1 MHLAEEA
8 AILFSYPSPS
18 SELLP
23 STLMFIFSAFFLFFR
38 SLFYSRLSLATEILV
53 LRQQLLVLNRTVKR
67 PKLRRRDRLFLVFLS
82 RLWKDWR
89 DVLIIVKPDTVI
101 KWHREGFR
109 LYWRWKSK
117 TPIGRPP
124 IDKEIRELIR
134 RISREN
140 LLWGVPRIQS
150 ELRLLGFNVM
160 EKTVAK
166 YRVKRAKPPSQTW
179 KTFLANHVNQ
189 IAAIDFFTIPTINF
203 RVLYCFIVL
212 LHGRRKIVHFNVTA
226 NPTAHWAAQQIIE
239 AFPEETAP
247 RFLLR
252 DRDSI
257 YGAEFQSRVKGM
269 RIDEV
274 VTAPHSPF
282 QNPYAERVIGS
293 IRRECLDHLIVLN
306 EDHLRRIL
314 RSYFNYYH
322 DSRPHQSLERNS
334 PIPREIEPPSQGKIN
349 AIPQVGGLHHRYR
362 RAA

>member
-1 MHLAEEA
+1 MV
-8 AILFSYPSPS
+8 
-18 SELLP
+18 
-23 STLMFIFSAFFLFFR
+23 IFSALFVFFR
-38 SLFYSRLSLATEILV
+38 SLLVSRISLVTEILV

-67 PKLRRRDRLFLVFLS
+67 PNLCRRDRLFWVCLS
-82 RLWKDWR
+82 KLWKDWR
-89 DVLIIVKPDTVI
+89 DALIIVKPDTVI
-101 KWHREGFR
+101 KWRREGFR

-117 TPIGRPP
+117 APIGRPP
-124 IDKEIRELIR
+124 IDKEIRQLIC

-140 LLWGVPRIQS
+140 PLWGTPRIQS
-150 ELRLLGFNVM
+150 ELRLLGFNVT

-166 YRVKRAKPPSQTW
+166 YREKRATPPSQTW

-189 IAAIDFFTIPTINF
+189 IAAVDFFTTPTINF

-212 LHGRRKIVHFNVTA
+212 LHGRRKIVHFNVTT
-226 NPTAHWAAQQIIE
+226 NPTAEWTAQQIIE
-239 AFPEETAP
+239 AFPDDTAP
-247 RFLLR
+247 RYLLR

-269 RIDEV
+269 QIEEV

-282 QNPYAERVIGS
+282 QNPYAVRVIGS

-306 EDHLRRIL
+306 EDHLHRIL
-314 RSYFNYYH
+314 RAYFNYYH

-334 PIPREIEPPSQGKIN
+334 PTPREIEPPSQGKII

>member
-1 MHLAEEA
+1 MA
-8 AILFSYPSPS
+8 
-18 SELLP
+18 
-23 STLMFIFSAFFLFFR
+23 IFSALFLFFR
-38 SLFYSRLSLATEILV
+38 SLFFSRISLATEILV

-67 PKLRRRDRLFLVFLS
+67 PNLRPRDRLFWVCLS

-89 DVLIIVKPDTVI
+89 DALIIVKPDTVI

-117 TPIGRPP
+117 APIGRQT

-134 RISREN
+134 RISSEN
-140 LLWGVPRIQS
+140 PLWGAPRIQS
-150 ELRLLGFNVM
+150 ELRLLGLNVT

-166 YRVKRAKPPSQTW
+166 YRVNHAKPPSQTW
-179 KTFLANHVNQ
+179 KTFLANYANQ
-189 IAAIDFFTIPTINF
+189 IAAVDFFTIPTINF

-212 LHGRRKIVHFNVTA
+212 LHGRRKIVHFNVTT
-226 NPTAHWAAQQIIE
+226 NPTAQWAAQQIIE
-239 AFPEETAP
+239 AFPDDTSP
-247 RFLLR
+247 RYLLR

-257 YGAEFQSRVKGM
+257 YGAEFRSRVKGM
-269 RIDEV
+269 QIDEV
-274 VTAPHSPF
+274 VTAPNSPF

-334 PIPREIEPPSQGKIN
+334 PITREIEPPSQGKII

>member
-1 MHLAEEA
+1 MLR
-8 AILFSYPSPS
+8 
-18 SELLP
+18 LLP
-23 STLMFIFSAFFLFFR
+23 TSDRAKD
-38 SLFYSRLSLATEILV
+38 AEILV
-53 LRQQLLVLNRTVKR
+53 LRQQILVLTRTVKR
-67 PKLRRRDRLFLVFLS
+67 PKIRQRDRLFWVCLS

-89 DVLIIVKPDTVI
+89 DALIIVKPDTVI

-117 TPIGRPP
+117 APIGRPT

-134 RISREN
+134 RISSEN
-140 LLWGVPRIQS
+140 PLWGAPRIQS
-150 ELRLLGFNVM
+150 ELRLLGLNVT

-166 YRVKRAKPPSQTW
+166 YRVKHAKPPSQTW
-179 KTFLANHVNQ
+179 KTFLANHANQ
-189 IAAIDFFTIPTINF
+189 IAAVDFFTIPTINF

-212 LHGRRKIVHFNVTA
+212 LHGRRKIVHFNVTT
-226 NPTAHWAAQQIIE
+226 NPTAQWAAQQIIE
-239 AFPEETAP
+239 AFPDDTSP
-247 RFLLR
+247 RYLLR

-257 YGAEFQSRVKGM
+257 YGAEFRSRVKGM
-269 RIDEV
+269 QIDEV

-322 DSRPHQSLERNS
+322 DSRPHQSLDRNS
-334 PIPREIEPPSQGKIN
+334 PIPREIEPPSQGKII

>member
-1 MHLAEEA
+1 MA
-8 AILFSYPSPS
+8 
-18 SELLP
+18 
-23 STLMFIFSAFFLFFR
+23 IFSALFLFFR
-38 SLFYSRLSLATEILV
+38 SLFFSRISLATETLV

-67 PKLRRRDRLFLVFLS
+67 PNLRPQDRLFWVCLS

-89 DVLIIVKPDTVI
+89 DALIIVKPDTVI

-117 TPIGRPP
+117 APIGRPT

-134 RISREN
+134 RISSEN
-140 LLWGVPRIQS
+140 PLWGAPRIQS
-150 ELRLLGFNVM
+150 ELRLLGLNVT

-166 YRVKRAKPPSQTW
+166 YRVKHAKPPSQTW
-179 KTFLANHVNQ
+179 KTFLANHANQ
-189 IAAIDFFTIPTINF
+189 IAAVDFFTIPTINF

-212 LHGRRKIVHFNVTA
+212 LHGRRKIVHFNVTT
-226 NPTAHWAAQQIIE
+226 NPTAQWAAQQIIE
-239 AFPEETAP
+239 AFPDDTSP
-247 RFLLR
+247 RYLLR

-257 YGAEFQSRVKGM
+257 YGAEFRSRVKGM
-269 RIDEV
+269 QIDEV

-322 DSRPHQSLERNS
+322 DSRPHQSLDRNS
-334 PIPREIEPPSQGKIN
+334 PIPREIEPPSQGKII

>member
-1 MHLAEEA
+1 MA
-8 AILFSYPSPS
+8 
-18 SELLP
+18 
-23 STLMFIFSAFFLFFR
+23 IFSALFLFFR
-38 SLFYSRLSLATEILV
+38 SLFFSRISLATEILV

-67 PKLRRRDRLFLVFLS
+67 PNLRPRDRLFWVCLS

-89 DVLIIVKPDTVI
+89 DALIIVKPDTVI

-117 TPIGRPP
+117 APIGRPT
-124 IDKEIRELIR
+124 INKEIRELIR
-134 RISREN
+134 RISSEN
-140 LLWGVPRIQS
+140 PLWGAPRIQS
-150 ELRLLGFNVM
+150 ELRLLGLNVT

-166 YRVKRAKPPSQTW
+166 YRVKHAKPPSQTW
-179 KTFLANHVNQ
+179 KTFLADHANQ
-189 IAAIDFFTIPTINF
+189 IAAVDFFTIPTINF

-212 LHGRRKIVHFNVTA
+212 LHGRRKIVHFNVTT
-226 NPTAHWAAQQIIE
+226 NPTAQWAAQQIIE
-239 AFPEETAP
+239 AFPDDTSP
-247 RFLLR
+247 RYLLR

-257 YGAEFQSRVKGM
+257 YGAEFRSRVKGM
-269 RIDEV
+269 QIDEV

-334 PIPREIEPPSQGKIN
+334 PIPREIEPPSQGKII

>member
-1 MHLAEEA
+1 MA
-8 AILFSYPSPS
+8 
-18 SELLP
+18 
-23 STLMFIFSAFFLFFR
+23 IFSAFFLFFR
-38 SLFYSRLSLATEILV
+38 SLFVSRLSLAAEILV
-53 LRQQLLVLNRTVKR
+53 LLQQLLVLNRSLKR
-67 PKLRRRDRLFLVFLS
+67 PKLRRRDRLFWVCLS

-89 DVLIIVKPDTVI
+89 DALIIVKPDTVI

-140 LLWGVPRIQS
+140 PLWGVPRIQS
-150 ELRLLGFNVM
+150 ELRLLGFNVT

-212 LHGRRKIVHFNVTA
+212 LHGRRKIVHFNVTEH
-226 NPTAHWAAQQIIE
+226 PTAEWTAQQIIE
-239 AFPEETAP
+239 AFPDDTAP
-247 RFLLR
+247 RYLLR

-257 YGAEFQSRVKGM
+257 YGAEFRSRVKGM
-269 RIDEV
+269 QIEEV
-274 VTAPHSPF
+274 VTAPHSSF

-314 RSYFNYYH
+314 QAYHTRSEQLR
-322 DSRPHQSLERNS
+322 S
-334 PIPREIEPPSQGKIN
+334 
-349 AIPQVGGLHHRYR
+349 
-362 RAA
+362 

>member
-1 MHLAEEA
+1 MA
-8 AILFSYPSPS
+8 
-18 SELLP
+18 
-23 STLMFIFSAFFLFFR
+23 IFSAFFLFFR
-38 SLFYSRLSLATEILV
+38 SLFVSRISLATEILV
-53 LRQQLLVLNRTVKR
+53 LRQQLLILNRAVKR
-67 PKLRRRDRLFLVFLS
+67 PKLRRRDRLFWVCLS

-89 DVLIIVKPDTVI
+89 DALIIVKPDTVI

-117 TPIGRPP
+117 APIGRPP
-124 IDKEIRELIR
+124 LDKEIRELIR

-140 LLWGVPRIQS
+140 PLWGAPRIQS
-150 ELRLLGFNVM
+150 ELRLLGFDVT

-166 YRVKRAKPPSQTW
+166 YRVKHAKPPSQTW
-179 KTFLANHVNQ
+179 KTFLANHANQ
-189 IAAIDFFTIPTINF
+189 IAAVDFFTIPTINF

-212 LHGRRKIVHFNVTA
+212 LHSRRKIVHFNVTA
-226 NPTAHWAAQQIIE
+226 NPTAEWTAQQIIE
-239 AFPEETAP
+239 AFPEDTAP
-247 RFLLR
+247 RYLLR

-269 RIDEV
+269 QIEEV

-306 EDHLRRIL
+306 EDQLRRIL
-314 RSYFNYYH
+314 QAYFKYYH
-322 DSRPHQSLERNS
+322 DSRPHMSLEHNS
-334 PIPREIEPPSQGKIN
+334 PHPREIEPSSQGKVI

>member
-1 MHLAEEA
+1 MP
-8 AILFSYPSPS
+8 IV
-18 SELLP
+18 
-23 STLMFIFSAFFLFFR
+23 SAFFLFFR
-38 SLFYSRLSLATEILV
+38 CLFVSRLSLATEILV

-67 PKLRRRDRLFLVFLS
+67 PKLRQRDRLFWVCLS

-89 DVLIIVKPDTVI
+89 DALIIIKPDTVI

-140 LLWGVPRIQS
+140 PLWGVPRIQS
-150 ELRLLGFNVM
+150 ELRLLGLNVT

-212 LHGRRKIVHFNVTA
+212 LHGRRKIVHFNVTEH
-226 NPTAHWAAQQIIE
+226 PTAEWTAQQIIE
-239 AFPEETAP
+239 AFPDDTAP
-247 RFLLR
+247 RYLLR

-257 YGAEFQSRVKGM
+257 YGAEFRSRVKGM
-269 RIDEV
+269 QIEEV

-293 IRRECLDHLIVLN
+293 IRGCVAKNR
-306 EDHLRRIL
+306 
-314 RSYFNYYH
+314 
-322 DSRPHQSLERNS
+322 
-334 PIPREIEPPSQGKIN
+334 
-349 AIPQVGGLHHRYR
+349 
-362 RAA
+362 

>member
-1 MHLAEEA
+1 
-8 AILFSYPSPS
+8 
-18 SELLP
+18 
-23 STLMFIFSAFFLFFR
+23 MFIFSAFFLFFR
-38 SLFYSRLSLATEILV
+38 SLFVSRISLVTEILV
-53 LRQQLLVLNRTVKR
+53 LRQQLLVLNRTLKR
-67 PKLRRRDRLFLVFLS
+67 PQLRRQDRIFWALLS

-89 DVLIIVKPDTVI
+89 EGLIIVKPETVI

-109 LYWRWKSK
+109 LYWRWKSSA
-117 TPIGRPP
+117 PIGRPP

-140 LLWGVPRIQS
+140 PLWGAPRIQS
-150 ELRLLGFNVM
+150 EMRLLGFNVT

-179 KTFLANHVNQ
+179 KTFLANHANQ
-189 IAAIDFFTIPTINF
+189 IAAVDFFTIPTINF

-212 LHGRRKIVHFNVTA
+212 LHGRRKIVHFNVTT
-226 NPTAHWAAQQIIE
+226 NPTAQWAAQQIIE
-239 AFPEETAP
+239 AFPDDTSP
-247 RFLLR
+247 RYLLR

-257 YGAEFQSRVKGM
+257 YGAEFRSRVKGM
-269 RIDEV
+269 QIDEV

-334 PIPREIEPPSQGKIN
+334 PIPREIEPPSQGKII

>member
-1 MHLAEEA
+1 MA
-8 AILFSYPSPS
+8 
-18 SELLP
+18 
-23 STLMFIFSAFFLFFR
+23 IFSALFLFFR
-38 SLFYSRLSLATEILV
+38 SLFFSRISLATEILV

-67 PKLRRRDRLFLVFLS
+67 PNLRPQDRLFWVCLS

-89 DVLIIVKPDTVI
+89 DALIIVKPDTVI

-109 LYWRWKSK
+109 LYWRWMSK
-117 TPIGRPP
+117 APIGRPT

-134 RISREN
+134 RISSEN
-140 LLWGVPRIQS
+140 PLWGAPRIQS
-150 ELRLLGFNVM
+150 ELRLLGLNVT

-166 YRVKRAKPPSQTW
+166 YRVKHAKPPSQTW
-179 KTFLANHVNQ
+179 KTFLANHANQ
-189 IAAIDFFTIPTINF
+189 IAAVDFFTIPTINF

-212 LHGRRKIVHFNVTA
+212 LHGRRKIVHFNVTT
-226 NPTAHWAAQQIIE
+226 NPTAQWAAQQIIE
-239 AFPEETAP
+239 AFPDDTSP
-247 RFLLR
+247 RYLLR

-257 YGAEFQSRVKGM
+257 YGAEFRSRVKGM
-269 RIDEV
+269 QIDEV

-334 PIPREIEPPSQGKIN
+334 PFPREIEPPSQGKII

>member
-1 MHLAEEA
+1 MP
-8 AILFSYPSPS
+8 IV
-18 SELLP
+18 
-23 STLMFIFSAFFLFFR
+23 SAFFLFFR
-38 SLFYSRLSLATEILV
+38 SLFVSRLSLAAEILV
-53 LRQQLLVLNRTVKR
+53 LRQQLLVLNRSLKR
-67 PKLRRRDRLFLVFLS
+67 PKLRRRDRLFWVCLS

-89 DVLIIVKPDTVI
+89 DALIIIKPDTVI
-101 KWHREGFR
+101 KWHRKGFR

-117 TPIGRPP
+117 APIGRPA

-134 RISREN
+134 RISRETP
-140 LLWGVPRIQS
+140 LWGAPRIQS
-150 ELRLLGFNVM
+150 ELRLLGLNVT

-166 YRVKRAKPPSQTW
+166 YRVKHAKPPSQTW
-179 KTFLANHVNQ
+179 KTFLANHADQ
-189 IAAIDFFTIPTINF
+189 IAAVDFFTIPTINF

-212 LHGRRKIVHFNVTA
+212 LHGRRKIVHFNVTT
-226 NPTAHWAAQQIIE
+226 NPTAQWAAQQIIE
-239 AFPEETAP
+239 AFPDDTSP
-247 RFLLR
+247 RYLLR

-257 YGAEFQSRVKGM
+257 YGAEFRGRVKGM
-269 RIDEV
+269 QIDEV

-334 PIPREIEPPSQGKIN
+334 PTPRESEPPSQGKII